1 MALDLIV
8 EAIRKLDEAQQLLRR
23 SVGDKTEPTV
33 AVDFDFL
40 DRRLDSLD
48 FGKGYSVRA
57 RNAFAAHTVFDT
69 DSREF
74 KTIPLVTVRDL
85 VSVSKAELLREPNV
99 GLKTIESVEVILAAH
114 GLRLAP

>member
-23 SVGDKTEPTV
+23 SVGDKTEPTI

-57 RNAFAAHTVFDT
+57 RNAFAAHAVYRDT
-69 DSREF
+69 
-74 KTIPLVTVRDL
+74 PLVTVRDL